1 MAFCSGCGAT
11 LPDGATFC
19 AACGRSAAG
28 ASATGAAAAPA
39 PAASASGLT
48 DNVAGALAYVTIIPA
63 IVFLVLEPYNKNKFI
78 RFHAFQSIFFCVAW
92 MAIWFGMMIVLAMP
106 FLGFVRLML
115 YPIISLGFFVLW
127 IVMVIKAYQ
136 GQMFKAPVI
145 GDFAAK
151 QA

>member
-28 ASATGAAAAPA
+28 ASASSTGAAAAPA
-39 PAASASGLT
+39 PAVSASGLT

-63 IVFLVLEPYNKNKFI
+63 IIFLVLEPYNKNKFI
-78 RFHAFQSIFFCVAW
+78 RFHAFQSIFFCVAYI
-92 MAIWFGMMIVLAMP
+92 AIAIALSIVP
-106 FLGFVRLML
+106 FIGVLRLML
-115 YPIISLGFFVLW
+115 YPVLW
-127 IVMVIKAYQ
+127 LAFFILWVVMVLKAYQ